1 MFRAGAQVLWRVDG
15 IAAKRGAACQ
25 TQRGSSRSREP
36 TRRNPHGLGNDRFRL
51 VRVDDHSDC
60 LHHDPAGLFDGGGE
74 QHLMTRRDSRPR
86 GRTDAAR
93 RDADVI
99 EANAPQLAVIRS
111 PDLSPVPARLRRRWP
126 EWPEPRPGT
135 GAGGPGRGI
144 SESRGDDSARQICD
158 KDRECTIWLYELLS
172 GGSRSALRAF
182 RGSLLPTSTHASV
195 EEDVLYSCFRGLP
208 LTAA

>member
-1 MFRAGAQVLWRVDG
+1 MATSLSANVRKWRRGSENHTDRERQKSTPWAVRSADPERRLLPAQPSSRQPR
-15 IAAKRGAACQ
+15 RG
-25 TQRGSSRSREP
+25 GSSR
-36 TRRNPHGLGNDRFRL
+36 RNWDETN
-51 VRVDDHSDC
+51 
-60 LHHDPAGLFDGGGE
+60 
-74 QHLMTRRDSRPR
+74 
-86 GRTDAAR
+86 AA
-93 RDADVI
+93 
-99 EANAPQLAVIRS
+99 QLAVIRSS
-111 PDLSPVPARLRRRWP
+111 PDLSPVPARLGRRWP

-144 SESRGDDSARQICD
+144 SESRGDDSARRICD

-182 RGSLLPTSTHASV
+182 EGSLLPTSTHASV